1 MNALSILEIGSK
13 VWSKDK
19 AHRLAAR
26 LGQSERSAARSRTEN
41 SIRSGQ
47 GSSGI
52 ALSYRLGQT
61 VHHSRFG
68 TGRVMAHWPDGTL
81 LVRFDGA
88 DKNRLVFPSLL
99 D

>member
-1 MNALSILEIGSK
+1 MNTLSTLEIGTK

-19 AHRLAAR
+19 TQRLVALLRKYA
-26 LGQSERSAARSRTEN
+26 RSAARSRTEN
-41 SIRSGQ
+41 SIRSGKS
-47 GSSGI
+47 SSGT
-52 ALSYRLGQT
+52 APSYRLSQT

-68 TGRVMAHWPDGTL
+68 TGRVMVHWPDGTL

-88 DKNRLVFPSLL
+88 VKSRLVFPSLL

>member
-1 MNALSILEIGSK
+1 MNTLSTLEIGTK

-19 AHRLAAR
+19 AQHLVALLR
-26 LGQSERSAARSRTEN
+26 QYVRSAARSRTEN
-41 SIRSGQ
+41 SVRS
-47 GSSGI
+47 SKDSFWT
-52 ALSYRLGQT
+52 ASSYRLGQT

-88 DKNRLVFPSLL
+88 VKSRLVFPSLL
-99 D
+99 N